1 MKKNNSVKYVCSVC
15 SSTYSKWIGKCDN
28 CGSWNTLY
36 EENNSLSSLDEKNSI
51 IIELNSLKQTE
62 ITRNRILTDIKEFDQ
77 VCGGGLVPGSA
88 ILLGGDPG
96 IGKSTLLLQL
106 LAKIVDQKYKCIYV
120 SGEESV
126 QQIKI
131 RGDRIGVSEK
141 TINVFSSID
150 VGSIIKTVKN
160 NNDIDILAI
169 DSIQTMFLN
178 NLESAP
184 GTISQVR
191 SCAQELIKIT
201 KNLGINLILISHVTK
216 DGQIAGPRVL
226 EHMVDTVLYFEGENS
241 NDYRILRSIKNRF
254 GPTDEIGI
262 FEMTALGLQEVNN
275 ASQIFLPNHG
285 TQINGNAIY
294 AGIEGT
300 RPILL
305 EIQALVA
312 SSSHSNPRRSVIGWD
327 NNRLPM
333 ILAILEKTCGINLS
347 NKDVYLNVVGG
358 LKIRETAADLAVASA
373 ILSSYFAKPI
383 PDKSIV
389 FGELGLSG
397 EVRPIKQMVKRLN
410 EGKKQGFKNVYMPPS
425 NYSQKNNMVVKKINK
440 VSQLIQDFNFSRN
453 T

>member
-1 MKKNNSVKYVCSVC
+1 MKKNSNVKYICNVCGVIH
-15 SSTYSKWIGKCDN
+15 SKWIGKCDN
-28 CGSWNTLY
+28 CGSWNSLY
-36 EENNSLSSLDEKNSI
+36 EESKTFSSLDEKNSK
-51 IIELNSLKQTE
+51 IIELNNLKKTQ
-62 ITRNRILTDIKEFDQ
+62 ITSNRILTNIKEFDQ
-77 VCGGGLVPGSA
+77 VCGGGLVPGSVV
-88 ILLGGDPG
+88 LLGGDPG
-96 IGKSTLLLQL
+96 IGKSTLLLQIL
-106 LAKIVDQKYKCIYV
+106 SKIVDNQYKCIYV

-131 RGDRIGVSEK
+131 RSDRIGISDK

-150 VGSIIKTVKN
+150 VGSIIKTVKQN
-160 NNDIDILAI
+160 NNIDILAI
-169 DSIQTMFLN
+169 DSIQTMHLDT
-178 NLESAP
+178 LESAP

-191 SCAQELIKIT
+191 SSAQELIRIT
-201 KNLGINLILISHVTK
+201 KNLGINLFLISHVTK

-262 FEMTALGLQEVNN
+262 FEMTTLGLQEITN
-275 ASQIFLPNHG
+275 ASQIFLPNHNA
-285 TQINGNAIY
+285 QINGNVIY

-312 SSSHSNPRRSVIGWD
+312 TSSHSNPRRSVIGWD

-333 ILAILEKTCGINLS
+333 IIAILEKSCGISLG

-358 LKIRETAADLAVASA
+358 LKIKETAADLAVASA
-373 ILSSYFAKPI
+373 ILSSYFT
-383 PDKSIV
+383 KSIPEKTLI

-397 EVRPIKQMVKRLN
+397 EVRPIKQMAKRLN
-410 EGKKQGFKNVYMPPS
+410 EAKKQGFKNAYIPPS
-425 NYSQKNNMVVKKINK
+425 NYNNKTMAVNKINK
-440 VSQLIQDFNFSRN
+440 VSQLIETFDFGRN
-453 T
+453 N